1 MQGENLEMPKLMD
14 YDAYLKTDKNARV
27 SQNGKVLSESD
38 EKYNRTL
45 YDKYIKQATLEGQ
58 KQVALTQNEDA
69 RKNALREQAVLSEK
83 AKKYLG
89 QQLALSGQAK
99 TGAAESS
106 ILDLYARQ
114 ANARNEINQSYKG
127 KESDI
132 MLEYDRQL
140 NQVDAD
146 TNTRLMD
153 IEADAE
159 AQKKADRTESASAL
173 TQNLD
178 DYKNNQMSFDDLI
191 NTYDK
196 NKENLDSNKD
206 STLIKQFENEIVKH
220 NKKKE
225 FLGTY
230 NFEPSKIISVEDA
243 VSSTDSAIDSFGG
256 WNSEAS
262 NTIIGMA
269 KSGALDDLLRK
280 EGVVDENNDILP
292 VMFDVD
298 GDSGTQLY
306 YVYHNGYFYEV
317 PEDKEELMYHKMRGR
332 IYDANAYGIGKINNE
347 ENQNEGELF

>member
-1 MQGENLEMPKLMD
+1 MQKESLKMPNIMD
-14 YDAYLKTDKNARV
+14 YETYLKSDKNAKV
-27 SQNGKVLSESD
+27 AKNGKSLSDTENQ
-38 EKYNRTL
+38 YNRAL

-58 KQVALTQNEDA
+58 RQAALVQNEDA

-89 QQLALSGQAK
+89 QQLVLSGQAK

-106 ILDLYARQ
+106 VLDLYARQ

-132 MLEYDRQL
+132 MLEYDRHL

-146 TNTRLMD
+146 TNARLMD

-178 DYKNNQMSFDDLI
+178 DYKNNKMSFGDLI

-206 STLIKQFENEIVKH
+206 STLIKQFENEIDKQ

-225 FLGTY
+225 FLGRY
-230 NFEPSKIISVEDA
+230 KFEPSKIISVEDA

-269 KSGALDDLLRK
+269 KSGALDELLRK
-280 EGVVDENNDILP
+280 EGEVDENNNISP

-317 PEDKEELMYHKMRGR
+317 PEDKEELMYYIMRGR